1 MEIIILASKHDVYV
15 EASSRVVA
23 HIHKKPSSVLGLA
36 TGKTML
42 EIYKN
47 LIADHKQGQVDFS
60 AVKTV
65 NLDEYLGLDS
75 KDPLSFFSYMFQ
87 NFFRHVN
94 VKKENILIPDSLPE
108 DVETECEAY
117 EEAIREMG
125 GIDVQLLG
133 IGRDGHIGFNEPS
146 SSLQAR
152 TRVKTLTDETLRDN
166 FGSTKGP
173 RFAITMGIGTIMDA
187 KEIILVASG
196 EEKAKAISL
205 MVEGPVTASCP
216 ASVLQLHPKVKVII
230 DFEAAYLLE
239 RKNYYMWV
247 WEHKKEVE
255 KPHLLYRKIR
265 IPDSQKKND

>member
-1 MEIIILASKHDVYV
+1 VEIIILAAEKDVYA

>member
-1 MEIIILASKHDVYV
+1 MEIIILAAEKDVYA

-117 EEAIREMG
+117 EEAIRERG